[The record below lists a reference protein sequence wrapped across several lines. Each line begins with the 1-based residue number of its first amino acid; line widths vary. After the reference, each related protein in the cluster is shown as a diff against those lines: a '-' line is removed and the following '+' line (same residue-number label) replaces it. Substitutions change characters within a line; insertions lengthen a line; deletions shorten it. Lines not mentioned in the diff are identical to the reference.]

1 MKFNN
6 EKSKVMLFNPC
17 HSLDF
22 MPEILLQNHQLD
34 VVEEL
39 KFLGAKVRPDF
50 KWSSNTEY
58 IIRKAY
64 RRLWTLRRLKSLG
77 VEEKNLFD
85 ICKKQLGS
93 VLELANTT

>member
-6 EKSKVMLFNPC
+6 DKSKVMLSNPC

-64 RRLWTLRRLKSLG
+64 RRLRRMKNLG
-77 VEEKNLFD
+77 VTEKGLLD
-85 ICKKQLGS
+85 TYKKQVRS
-93 VLELANTT
+93 VLELANTIGY